1 MIPMA
6 QKEDSYDVIV
16 LGGGPA
22 GLTAAIYTARF
33 GLRTLIVDGDR
44 LGGKSWGPHRIE
56 NYPGFPEG
64 ITGTE
69 LMDQFIEQAKKFGT
83 EFKKETVVGLL
94 PMGGSQMVQTRGGFY
109 EAKAVV
115 LATGIQKKQ
124 LSIPGEME
132 YKGRGVSYC
141 AICDA
146 PFFRGKTVAVVG
158 AGEEAVEDA
167 LKLTDFADKIY
178 AIPGGEGYKDGI
190 IELHEL
196 LDHEKVVLIEG
207 ADPESIGGNALV
219 EHIALKGGEIDRLD
233 VDGVFII
240 LETVP
245 TTSIL
250 TDAGIGTDARSCI
263 LVDKNQATNVDGV
276 FAAGDCVCGGMQVVT
291 AAGEG
296 GMAGLAA
303 LRYIKSTK
311 SA

>member
-1 MIPMA
+1 MA
-6 QKEDSYDVIV
+6 QSDGSYDVII

-33 GLRTLIVDGDR
+33 GLKTLIIEGKR
-44 LGGKSWGPHRIE
+44 LGGRSWGPHRIE

-69 LMDQFIEQAKKFGT
+69 LIERFVEQAKKFGT
-83 EFKKETVVGLL
+83 EFKEETVVGFF
-94 PMGGSQMVQTRGGFY
+94 PAGGNHMVQTRGGFY
-109 EAKAVV
+109 DTKAVV
-115 LATGIQKKQ
+115 IATGIQKKQ

-146 PFFRGKTVAVVG
+146 PFFKGKIVAVVG
-158 AGEEAVEDA
+158 AGQEAVEDA
-167 LKLTDFADKIY
+167 LTLTDFAEKVY
-178 AIPGGEGYKDGI
+178 ALPGGKGYPEG
-190 IELHEL
+190 IEELPQLHS
-196 LDHEKVVLIEG
+196 HEKIVLIEG

-219 EHIALKGGEIDRLD
+219 EHITLKGGETARLD

-263 LVDKNQATNVDGV
+263 LVDKNQATNVEGV

-303 LRYIKSTK
+303 LRYIKSMK
-311 SA
+311 RSS